1 MRITALIGCVAVLA
15 ACSTKDTP
23 PADTTAAMPAPAP
36 AMSASAVSGMW
47 NVNVMPMGK
56 DTVVTSYTLNA
67 TDTASWK
74 FVFAGRTD
82 TVTMK
87 VTGMSGDTLLS
98 EAGPFAS
105 GVQKGKQV
113 SVKSKSW
120 LQDGK
125 LMSLVDAHYDGT
137 PADSVV
143 KLRSEGTRQ

>member
-1 MRITALIGCVAVLA
+1 MSLASVA
-15 ACSTKDTP
+15 
-23 PADTTAAMPAPAP
+23 
-36 AMSASAVSGMW
+36 GMW
-47 NVNVMPMGK
+47 NVNVMPMAK
-56 DTVVTSYTLNA
+56 DTVVTSYVLNT
-67 TDTASWK
+67 TDSAAWK

-87 VTGMSGDTLLS
+87 VTGMSGDTILT

-120 LQDGK
+120 MQDGK
-125 LMSLVDAHYDGT
+125 LKGLVDAHYDGT
-137 PADSVV
+137 PADSIV